1 MLIRTLWEHI
11 ILDLIIR
18 FKHILLTEKRLHSMC
33 VSVIYHFP
41 VSRVGYNI
49 KKAITEEFFYKD
61 RESQITAIEKTFAK
75 AKEEV

>member
-1 MLIRTLWEHI
+1 
-11 ILDLIIR
+11 
-18 FKHILLTEKRLHSMC
+18 MC
-33 VSVIYHFP
+33 VCVIYPFP